1 MRSSGGGGSDWLA
14 SSWTAAGLASS
25 LGRALGGSSPLAPP
39 PGAPAAEGSGAAS
52 ADDPFAPLPPVD
64 PDAEWDADAAA
75 LDEIPLAE
83 PAQLPL
89 HAFDEAPEEAP
100 AVAPEP
106 QPQPQPQPEAAPA
119 PAPPGVLLA
128 KAAERGSQLPP
139 AADAAPPGPATPPTE
154 ESAGWS
160 GGLGGWD
167 PTQLLPAEQ
176 RDELAAAAASLRA
189 GLPGGGNPAALL
201 GTALLGTTDRS
212 LRGFAGLMNNGRGGN
227 TEAARSER
235 SSERS

>member
-1 MRSSGGGGSDWLA
+1 MRSSGGGDWLA

-39 PGAPAAEGSGAAS
+39 PGAGAAEGSSAPG

-64 PDAEWDADAAA
+64 PNAEWDDDAAA

-89 HAFDEAPEEAP
+89 DAFAEATEEPPPAAP
-100 AVAPEP
+100 DGPQPEP
-106 QPQPQPQPEAAPA
+106 APEAAPA
-119 PAPPGVLLA
+119 PAPPVLLLS
-128 KAAERGSQLPP
+128 KPPERTSQPPP
-139 AADAAPPGPATPPTE
+139 ACDAAAAPPGPATPPND

-160 GGLGGWD
+160 GGLAGWD

-176 RDELAAAAASLRA
+176 REELAAAAASLRA

-227 TEAARSER
+227 TERS
-235 SSERS
+235 

>member
-1 MRSSGGGGSDWLA
+1 MRPGSGGGDWLA

-39 PGAPAAEGSGAAS
+39 PAEGCDAPS

-64 PDAEWDADAAA
+64 PDAEWDDDAAA
-75 LDEIPLAE
+75 LDEIPVAE

-89 HAFDEAPEEAP
+89 DAFDEAPEDAPPADEA
-100 AVAPEP
+100 APEP
-106 QPQPQPQPEAAPA
+106 QPPPPPPQPEAVPA
-119 PAPPGVLLA
+119 PAPPAVLLA
-128 KAAERGSQLPP
+128 KSAERGSQLPP
-139 AADAAPPGPATPPTE
+139 AADAAPPGPATPPNE
-154 ESAGWS
+154 ESAPSWS

-167 PTQLLPAEQ
+167 PTQLLPAEP
-176 RDELAAAAASLRA
+176 REELAAAAASLRA

-212 LRGFAGLMNNGRGGN
+212 LRGFAGMMNNGRGGN

-235 SSERS
+235 S

>member
-1 MRSSGGGGSDWLA
+1 MRPGSGGGDWLA

-39 PGAPAAEGSGAAS
+39 PGGAAEGSTPA

-64 PDAEWDADAAA
+64 PDAEWDDDGGA
-75 LDEIPLAE
+75 LDEIPVAE

-89 HAFDEAPEEAP
+89 DAFDEAPEAP
-100 AVAPEP
+100 LPADDAPEP
-106 QPQPQPQPEAAPA
+106 QPQPPPQPEAVPA
-119 PAPPGVLLA
+119 PAPPEVLLA
-128 KAAERGSQLPP
+128 KAAERGSQPPP
-139 AADAAPPGPATPPTE
+139 AAEAAPPGPATPPNE
-154 ESAGWS
+154 ESAPWS
-160 GGLGGWD
+160 SGLGAWD

-176 RDELAAAAASLRA
+176 REELAAAAASLRA

-227 TEAARSER
+227 TEAARAER
-235 SSERS
+235 S